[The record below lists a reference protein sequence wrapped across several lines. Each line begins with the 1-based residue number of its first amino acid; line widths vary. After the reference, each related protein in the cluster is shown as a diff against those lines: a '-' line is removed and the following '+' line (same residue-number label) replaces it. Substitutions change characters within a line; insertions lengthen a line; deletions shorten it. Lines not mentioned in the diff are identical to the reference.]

1 MLAVGFAMLH
11 PVAGADTT
19 RMAIAPQS
27 SIVLTGSSNLA
38 QWKCRGGG
46 LKGGMEVD
54 ASIAKINQV
63 IDRIEDGNMSVWMRE
78 PSAGRF
84 PQPRFELNLPVNGFR
99 CTGGRPMERDMRN
112 AMRADR
118 NPEIRFRF
126 TEISSPIS
134 HDMDAGL
141 YRAIVLGRLSLAGV
155 EREIEVEVT
164 AQRLSQDRFR
174 LRAGIPLRMRDF
186 GIAAPTAL
194 FGLIR
199 AADALT
205 AEFDLTLE
213 VAPNV

>member
-1 MLAVGFAMLH
+1 MFAIGLAAVSQDS
-11 PVAGADTT
+11 VAQVT
-19 RMAIAPQS
+19 RLAISPQS
-27 SIVLTGSSNLA
+27 TLVLTGSSNLA
-38 QWKCRGGG
+38 PWKCRGTSLNGV
-46 LKGGMEVD
+46 MEVD
-54 ASIAKINQV
+54 ASIAKINEV
-63 IDRIEDGNMSVWMRE
+63 IDRIEDGNMSAWMSE

-84 PQPRFELNLPVNGFR
+84 PQPRFELNLPVRAFR

-126 TEISSPIS
+126 TGISGSIG

-141 YRAIVLGRLSLAGV
+141 YGAIVTGRLSLAGT

-164 AQRLSQDRFR
+164 AQRLSHERFR
-174 LRAGIPLRMRDF
+174 LRANIPLRMRDF
-186 GIAAPTAL
+186 GITAPTAL

-199 AADALT
+199 AADSLT

-213 VAPNV
+213 VAPNA